1 MESAIFKVSCFL
13 VIVKKYKQ
21 SKVKQAEY
29 RKIIIDKI
37 KSINLFLGKSYG
49 GDIAYLITFALTV
62 YVDEFI
68 NLKVGHAEGESWE
81 LVQREIFD
89 VDTGGNYFY
98 KALNHIVDNKYYPK
112 IVYQIYY
119 FILKDGFMGEMVNYN
134 NNIARDYLIQLEA
147 KCAQRLKLGLDNTD
161 KTLLFNEQAALVNQK
176 VTKKRWFYLLAKKRY
191 IVVTVILLY
200 IISCLIIYLL

>member
-1 MESAIFKVSCFL
+1 M
-13 VIVKKYKQ
+13 
-21 SKVKQAEY
+21 
-29 RKIIIDKI
+29 
-37 KSINLFLGKSYG
+37 
-49 GDIAYLITFALTV
+49 
-62 YVDEFI
+62 
-68 NLKVGHAEGESWE
+68 
-81 LVQREIFD
+81 
-89 VDTGGNYFY
+89 
-98 KALNHIVDNKYYPK
+98 NHIVDNKYYPK